1 MRKTNTKGFT
11 IVELLTSFS
20 LASVVMI
27 LLFNILLTI
36 KENYI
41 HNKLE
46 TEFESQFALLATA
59 LNEDAFKCSGNPG
72 SRVTNNTFYFTSSD
86 VCQLDYITVNST
98 QKDGKTVITYRRYKG
113 SWDYD
118 ESTYEFP
125 EGVVL
130 ENSKFDSYSLTSSS
144 NKYYMLN
151 LDFKVTYPVSGE
163 EENHTM
169 RIFYK

>member
-1 MRKTNTKGFT
+1 MRKVNKKGFT

-59 LNEDAFKCSGNPG
+59 LNEDAFKCSGTG
-72 SRVTNNTFYFTSSD
+72 SATNNLYFTSSD
-86 VCQLDYITVNST
+86 VCQLNRIFIGSE
-98 QKDGKTVITYRRYKG
+98 QKDGKTVITYRRYK
-113 SWDYD
+113 STWDYAD
-118 ESTYEFP
+118 TTYEFP
-125 EGVVL
+125 EGVSL
-130 ENSKFDSYSLTSSS
+130 ENIKLTPYTVDGTST
-144 NKYYMLN
+144 NRYYVFN
-151 LDFKVTYPVSGE
+151 LEFKITYPESGE
-163 EENHTM
+163 EEKRTM
-169 RIFYK
+169 KIFYK